1 MKSATFSFTGFL
13 PAVTVNTL
21 EIPFTITGIPVSQ
34 TDPQQTCTAIET
46 WFQQAVTYFTTSE
59 SPVWFQGNSGIPGVA
74 GGSPYS
80 SPIGPLTGFEPSLS
94 VQPVVG
100 SDGVASLTQF
110 DITFGGT
117 SSYRDEAPLVISSAV
132 NENGDPLDLS
142 QSKGTILKESSPEFQ
157 VNPPTEESLFSLNPV
172 VYNAGQSA
180 VATDATGDFVITWS
194 ATSEIKGSGTDIYA
208 RRFTPIGITASYAP
222 GTYVP
227 GQITT
232 GVEVLPSPTAVDVQ
246 QLNFSATGALP
257 VTGLFRL
264 QMATELGPV
273 TTGNI
278 TFTSASPSTTA
289 LNIQKALVSAGFSGV
304 TVAVVPTT
312 KTTNFFFK
320 VTFGGACTGVDKA
333 PLTYVANATKPL
345 PVTFAQKNVENLNSV
360 EPTGSPGDMY
370 TFLVNTSTA
379 NPQQTPGVSMDT
391 EGDFA
396 IVWAGEGQDISY
408 FNDIYSQR
416 FDYNGNRVGSETLV
430 NTEVTANDT
439 VPSVAMGRDG
449 YEVVTWTETNGP
461 VEATIGAPALVWV
474 RGLDLQSHPLWN
486 QIPVGIGADSSIS
499 MDGQDNF
506 LVAWTAYLA
515 RAATTTPPAEHRRES
530 TASWPS
536 WKTTPPASR
545 SPNRR

>member
-1 MKSATFSFTGFL
+1 MLLSVSPLNSDAILINQTFGKAISTTVGKAVATADNGDFVATWSQTDNVLDAAGNPITINGNPLTQSDVWARYFTQEVQRITLPTSIANNNDDDPNTVGRFSLTYNTQTIQEISFSAGTAPAYDGNIEDFFPMQGYYTLWFDANGNGKVDPGEQATLPFDETQPAASAAVIQAWLRSFTPVPGVSDTSHVIVTATDPDNYLIDFGTATAGLAQPQIQWQNPDVVKSATFSFTGFL

-59 SPVWFQGNSGIPGVA
+59 SPVWFQGGNGVA
-74 GGSPYS
+74 GGNPYS

-117 SSYRDEAPLVISSAV
+117 SSYRDEAPLVIGSAV
-132 NENGDPLDLS
+132 DENGDPMDLS

-157 VNPPTEESLFSLNPV
+157 VNSPTQESLFSLNPV

-180 VATDATGDFVITWS
+180 VAADATGDFVITWS

-232 GVEVLPSPTAVDVQ
+232 GVEVLPSPSAVDVQ

-257 VTGLFRL
+257 VTGLFQL

-278 TFTSASPSTTA
+278 TFTTP
-289 LNIQKALVSAGFSGV
+289 VR
-304 TVAVVPTT
+304 
-312 KTTNFFFK
+312 
-320 VTFGGACTGVDKA
+320 A
-333 PLTYVANATKPL
+333 PRL
-345 PVTFAQKNVENLNSV
+345 
-360 EPTGSPGDMY
+360 
-370 TFLVNTSTA
+370 
-379 NPQQTPGVSMDT
+379 
-391 EGDFA
+391 
-396 IVWAGEGQDISY
+396 
-408 FNDIYSQR
+408 
-416 FDYNGNRVGSETLV
+416 
-430 NTEVTANDT
+430 
-439 VPSVAMGRDG
+439 
-449 YEVVTWTETNGP
+449 
-461 VEATIGAPALVWV
+461 
-474 RGLDLQSHPLWN
+474 
-486 QIPVGIGADSSIS
+486 
-499 MDGQDNF
+499 
-506 LVAWTAYLA
+506 
-515 RAATTTPPAEHRRES
+515 
-530 TASWPS
+530 
-536 WKTTPPASR
+536 
-545 SPNRR
+545 